1 MLIVDM
7 KIQLEKNNKI
17 FVFLGSEKKE
27 LHPIWL
33 RERVSEKEH
42 LDANTEQRLFDP
54 SFLKNITIKDVKID
68 NDLLNLEFSDG
79 VKSKFDIKKIEKEFS
94 SDEELERLMQPTLW
108 NSDLKNITNFKYN
121 LVELD

>member
-1 MLIVDM
+1 M

-54 SFLKNITIKDVKID
+54 
-68 NDLLNLEFSDG
+68 
-79 VKSKFDIKKIEKEFS
+79 
-94 SDEELERLMQPTLW
+94 
-108 NSDLKNITNFKYN
+108 
-121 LVELD
+121 

>member
-1 MLIVDM
+1 M

-42 LDANTEQRLFDP
+42 LDSHEMIKSNNS
-54 SFLKNITIKDVKID
+54 SFVADNRTIRIKPKKMI
-68 NDLLNLEFSDG
+68 F
-79 VKSKFDIKKIEKEFS
+79 KS
-94 SDEELERLMQPTLW
+94 
-108 NSDLKNITNFKYN
+108 
-121 LVELD
+121 

>member
-42 LDANTEQRLFDP
+42 LDANTCLLYTSP
-54 SFLKNITIKDVKID
+54 SPRDH
-68 NDLLNLEFSDG
+68 
-79 VKSKFDIKKIEKEFS
+79 
-94 SDEELERLMQPTLW
+94 
-108 NSDLKNITNFKYN
+108 
-121 LVELD
+121 

>member
-17 FVFLGSEKKE
+17 FVFQGSKKKE

-54 SFLKNITIKDVKID
+54 LSLIHI
-68 NDLLNLEFSDG
+68 
-79 VKSKFDIKKIEKEFS
+79 
-94 SDEELERLMQPTLW
+94 
-108 NSDLKNITNFKYN
+108 
-121 LVELD
+121 

>member
-1 MLIVDM
+1 M

-54 SFLKNITIKDVKID
+54 SFLKNITIKAW
-68 NDLLNLEFSDG
+68 NLLNF
-79 VKSKFDIKKIEKEFS
+79 KKLIFH
-94 SDEELERLMQPTLW
+94 LL
-108 NSDLKNITNFKYN
+108 N
-121 LVELD
+121 

>member
-1 MLIVDM
+1 M

-17 FVFLGSEKKE
+17 FVFQGSKKKE

-54 SFLKNITIKDVKID
+54 SFLEKIKINNAIIKGNLTFICKI
-68 NDLLNLEFSDG
+68 L
-79 VKSKFDIKKIEKEFS
+79 
-94 SDEELERLMQPTLW
+94 
-108 NSDLKNITNFKYN
+108 
-121 LVELD
+121 